1 MDPNLEEEINTLEEE
16 GEEEEEN
23 ENIVVNPAMRR
34 YLDNRDRIE
43 NFAKNGRIPRERKR
57 EFTLALADYVH
68 NNKDIKCIKTMC
80 SHNKTLSTFGSKRVP
95 IGERTRL
102 LTQNRHQ
109 LQLIVSLLSLKR
121 KNGR

>member
-1 MDPNLEEEINTLEEE
+1 MDLNFEEEINTSEEE

-23 ENIVVNPAMRR
+23 ENIVVNLVMRR

-43 NFAKNGRIPRERKR
+43 NFVKNGRIFRERKR
-57 EFTLALADYVH
+57 EFILVLVDYVY

-80 SHNKTLSTFGSKRVP
+80 SYNKTLSIFGFKRVF

-102 LTQNRHQ
+102 LT
-109 LQLIVSLLSLKR
+109 
-121 KNGR
+121 